1 MYKANYNNAFKI
13 HWGHW
18 VFIGRQI
25 SRECEV
31 ISAVMNMYT
40 FVIYSLPNCLH
51 LFSFEYIRILFPY
64 IFGYWSF
71 NAFCHVNISE
81 CMWTL
86 HVVGH
91 VHISECMWT
100 LYVKHARMYHFF
112 LRLFFQFVPLIPVLL
127 CNCLYFCLLFSFS
140 FIFTF
145 FSLLFFCFVT
155 YVCKSPNHG
164 GNKYIYISVYDLLN
178 LLFTCIS
185 GQ

>member
-1 MYKANYNNAFKI
+1 
-13 HWGHW
+13 
-18 VFIGRQI
+18 VT
-25 SRECEV
+25 
-31 ISAVMNMYT
+31 NMYT

-51 LFSFEYIRILFPY
+51 LFSFEYICILFPY

-86 HVVGH
+86 
-91 VHISECMWT
+91 
-100 LYVKHARMYHFF
+100 YVKHARMYHFF
-112 LRLFFQFVPLIPVLL
+112 LRLFFQFVSLIPVLL

-164 GNKYIYISVYDLLN
+164 GNTYIILSVYNLLN